1 MAKIIIDKDYFKNL
15 SKGTHTLRANFKD
28 GYAEGEFTVNDK
40 ITFYIHQEE
49 QFPFTA
55 TAGMT
60 FGEWIQSFGIGTSGN
75 NIIWVGFDNKTLYI
89 DPRSDAFGDYSPY
102 ASESLGSSSL
112 LFMDSDY
119 NNVSLS
125 DEIIAGA
132 VYGCAICCFD
142 AGTQILMSDNTYKN
156 IEDIAIGDMVL
167 SYNEETGEFEED
179 TVTST
184 LVKHNSDDLVYIV
197 LSDGTK
203 IGMRAYHPLLTTE
216 GWKSLRP
223 ALAET
228 ISDVKGEVTLL
239 GIGDTLVGI
248 NGNVTVSEIISR
260 EDIPDYNTYNLSVKN
275 NHNYVANGVVAHNAA
290 CKS

>member
-1 MAKIIIDKDYFKNL
+1 MKIIINKDYFKNL
-15 SKGTHTLRANFKD
+15 SKGTHNIKVNLRD
-28 GYAEGEFTVNDK
+28 GYAEGEFRVDDK

-125 DEIIAGA
+125 DKIVAGA
-132 VYGCAICCFD
+132 VYGCSICCFD

-156 IEDIAIGDMVL
+156 IEDIIIGDTVL
-167 SYNEETGEFEED
+167 SYNEETGDFEED
-179 TVTST
+179 VVTNT
-184 LVKHNSDDLVYIV
+184 IVKHDSDDLVYVV

-203 IGMRAYHPLLTTE
+203 LGMRAYHPLLTTE

-223 ALAET
+223 DLAET
-228 ISDVKGEVTLL
+228 AVDVKDGVALL
-239 GIGDTLVGI
+239 DIGDTLVGVD
-248 NGNVTVSEIISR
+248 GSVTVNEIITR
-260 EDIPDYNTYNLSVKN
+260 EDIPDYDTYNISVKK

-290 CKS
+290 CKA

>member
-1 MAKIIIDKDYFKNL
+1 MIIKINKDYFKNL
-15 SKGTHTLRANFKD
+15 SKGTHNIKVNLRD
-28 GYAEGEFTVNDK
+28 GYAEGEFRVDDK

-125 DEIIAGA
+125 DKIVAGA
-132 VYGCAICCFD
+132 VYGCSICCFD

-156 IEDIAIGDMVL
+156 IEDIIIGDTVL
-167 SYNEETGEFEED
+167 SYNEETGDFEED
-179 TVTST
+179 VVTNT
-184 LVKHNSDDLVYIV
+184 IVKHDSDDLVYVV

-203 IGMRAYHPLLTTE
+203 LGMRAYHPLLTTE

-223 ALAET
+223 DLAET
-228 ISDVKGEVTLL
+228 AVDIKDGVTLL
-239 GIGDTLVGI
+239 DIGDTLVGVD
-248 NGNVTVSEIISR
+248 GSVTVKEIITR
-260 EDIPDYNTYNLSVKN
+260 EDIPDYDTYNISVKK

>member
-1 MAKIIIDKDYFKNL
+1 MIIKINKDYFKNL
-15 SKGTHTLRANFKD
+15 SKGTHNIKVNMKD
-28 GYAEGEFTVNDK
+28 GHAEGTFEVNDK

-60 FGEWIQSFGIGTSGN
+60 FGEWIQSFGMGTSGN

-89 DPRSDAFGDYSPY
+89 DPRSDAFGDYNPY
-102 ASESLGSSSL
+102 ESESLGSSSL

-125 DEIIAGA
+125 DQIVAGA
-132 VYGCAICCFD
+132 VYGCGVCCFD

-156 IEDIAIGDMVL
+156 IEDITIGDTVL

-179 TVTST
+179 VVTNT
-184 LVKHNSDDLVYIV
+184 IVKHNSDDLVYVV
-197 LSDGTK
+197 LSDGTQL
-203 IGMRAYHPLLTTE
+203 GMRAYHPLLTTD

-228 ISDVKGEVTLL
+228 IADVKEEVALL
-239 GIGDTLVGI
+239 KVGDTLVGF
-248 NGNVTVSEIISR
+248 NENVTIKEIINR
-260 EDIPDYNTYNLSVKN
+260 EDILDYDTYNFSVKK
-275 NHNYVANGVVAHNAA
+275 NHNYVANGIVAHNAG
-290 CKS
+290 CK